1 MSRTNEARH
10 IGWNESFMCKCRLD
24 ASVCNNKQRWN
35 NDKCMCECKELI
47 VKCICNKESIWNPS
61 NCECECDKPYDIRE
75 YLDYENSKCKNKLVD
90 KLVAECTENIDEVK
104 IAEITSTELHSSVHE
119 NVCVCSYTIC
129 VILAVIALAFSIGI
143 GAYFAYSR
151 W

>member
-1 MSRTNEARH
+1 M
-10 IGWNESFMCKCRLD
+10 ESKNF
-24 ASVCNNKQRWN
+24 
-35 NDKCMCECKELI
+35 
-47 VKCICNKESIWNPS
+47 
-61 NCECECDKPYDIRE
+61 
-75 YLDYENSKCKNKLVD
+75 KCKNKLVD

-129 VILAVIALAFSIGI
+129 VILAVIALAISIGI
-143 GAYFAYSR
+143 GAYFVYSR